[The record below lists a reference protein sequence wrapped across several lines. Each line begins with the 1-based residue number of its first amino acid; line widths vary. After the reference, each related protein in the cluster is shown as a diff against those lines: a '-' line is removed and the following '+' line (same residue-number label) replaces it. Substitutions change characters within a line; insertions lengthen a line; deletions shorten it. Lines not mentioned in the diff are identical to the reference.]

1 MTFGKLELAVMDAF
15 GSKYALA
22 LYEHASRRV
31 SLRKPCEEYTVDE
44 FREILGV
51 ADGQI
56 KAFGNFKQR
65 ALVPALEEVNYWA
78 SFNLTLAY
86 KKTGQ
91 RVTSIVLGWMFKD
104 RNGRARVRAELEKSK
119 IGRKAR
125 MKGIKETVVV
135 LQPDTLADI
144 ESIADDGHK
153 LP

>member
-1 MTFGKLELAVMDAF
+1 MAS
-15 GSKYALA
+15 SK
-22 LYEHASRRV
+22 
-31 SLRKPCEEYTVDE
+31 P
-44 FREILGV
+44 LGTSN
-51 ADGQI
+51 
-56 KAFGNFKQR
+56 KR
-65 ALVPALEEVNYWA
+65 ALIPALEEVNYWA

-104 RNGRARVRAELEKSK
+104 RSGRERVRAELEKSK

-144 ESIADDGHK
+144 EGIADDGQN
-153 LP
+153 PS